1 MNIPI
6 AKISNSYYNK
16 TVQPLAVLSDFL
28 HISKFIGK
36 YHTKTRKADKN
47 MFTDLND
54 LKHKLQGKRIAIL
67 GLGISNL
74 PLVKFLMQLGI
85 SDITVRDKNPDPKA
99 SYFVRE
105 HGLKNITGDNYLE
118 NLEEDY
124 IFRSPGIMSTLPE
137 LQNAVANGAVLSSEM
152 EVFFDLCPAKIIGIT
167 GSDGKTT
174 TTTLIYEIL
183 TKAGYTCHLGGNIG
197 HPLLEDLPN
206 IKPDHIVIVELS
218 SFQLMT
224 MKKSPDIALVTNLSP
239 NHLDKH
245 TDMEEY
251 IEAKTN
257 IFRHGATKTV
267 FNLEN
272 DITKSFIR
280 EDSLSFS
287 LKQPVEQGAYLQED
301 TIYFNGKEVM
311 KRSDILLPG
320 IHNVDNYLAAIC
332 VVSSLCD
339 LSIVRDVAREFGGV
353 EHRIE
358 FVRELDG
365 VKYYNDSIASSPTR
379 AIAGLRSFDQKII
392 VIAGGSDKKIPF
404 DSYAKEVC
412 ERVKYLVLVGQTKD
426 QMKEA
431 VLAVNPDF
439 PILEAETF
447 TQAIDLAKEKATSG
461 DVVMLSPACPSFDFF
476 KNFME
481 RGKTFKDYVK
491 NL

>member
-1 MNIPI
+1 
-6 AKISNSYYNK
+6 
-16 TVQPLAVLSDFL
+16 
-28 HISKFIGK
+28 
-36 YHTKTRKADKN
+36 

-54 LKHKLQGKRIAIL
+54 FKHKLEGKTIAIL

-74 PLVKFLMQLGI
+74 PLVKLMLGLGI
-85 SDITVRDKNPDPKA
+85 TNITVRDKNPDPQVSFFTRA
-99 SYFVRE
+99 
-105 HGLKNITGDNYLE
+105 HGLKRITGESYLE
-118 NLEEDY
+118 NLTEDY
-124 IFRSPGIMSTLPE
+124 IFRSPGIMPTLPE
-137 LQNAVANGAVLSSEM
+137 IQKAVENGSVLSSEM

-183 TKAGYTCHLGGNIG
+183 KKAGYTCHLGGNIG
-197 HPLLEDLPN
+197 HPLLEDLQN
-206 IKPDHIVIVELS
+206 IQPEDLVIVELS

-224 MKKSPDIALVTNLSP
+224 MQKSPDIALVTNLSP

-251 IEAKTN
+251 IQAKIN
-257 IFRHGATKTV
+257 IFSHGASKTV

-272 DITKSFIR
+272 DITKGFLR
-280 EDSLSFS
+280 DDSLAFS
-287 LKQPVEQGAYLQED
+287 LKQPVEKGAYLQND
-301 TIYFNGKEVM
+301 TVYFNGEEVM

-339 LSIVRDVAREFGGV
+339 LSIVKEVAREFGGV

-365 VKYYNDSIASSPTR
+365 VRYYNDSIASSPTR
-379 AIAGLRSFDQKII
+379 AIAGLRSFNQKII

-412 ERVKYLVLVGQTKD
+412 ERVKYLVLVGQTKE
-426 QMKEA
+426 QIKAA
-431 VLAVNPDF
+431 VLAENPDF

-447 TQAIDLAKEKATSG
+447 TQAIDLAKAHATSG

-491 NL
+491 SL

>member
-1 MNIPI
+1 
-6 AKISNSYYNK
+6 
-16 TVQPLAVLSDFL
+16 
-28 HISKFIGK
+28 
-36 YHTKTRKADKN
+36 
-47 MFTDLND
+47 MFTDFSDFKN
-54 LKHKLQGKRIAIL
+54 KLTDKSVAVL
-67 GLGISNL
+67 GVGVSNL
-74 PLVKFLMQLGI
+74 PLVKLMIANGI
-85 SDITVRDKNPDPKA
+85 QNITLRDKNPDPQLHFFA
-99 SYFVRE
+99 HA
-105 HGLKNITGDNYLE
+105 HGLKLITGDEYLE
-118 NLEEDY
+118 NLTEDY
-124 IFRSPGIMSTLPE
+124 IFRSPGVMPTAPQIKK
-137 LQNAVANGAVLSSEM
+137 AVESGSKLSSEM

-183 TKAGYTCHLGGNIG
+183 KKAGYTCHLGGNIG
-197 HPLLEDLPN
+197 HPLLEDLPK
-206 IKPDHIVIVELS
+206 IKEDHMVIVELS

-224 MKKSPDIALVTNLSP
+224 MTKSADIALVTNLSP

-257 IFRHGATKTV
+257 IFRHGSKITV

-272 DITKSFIR
+272 EITKGFMR

-287 LKQPVEQGAYLQED
+287 LKQPVEKGAYLQDD

-332 VVSSLCD
+332 VVSGLCD
-339 LSIVRDVAREFGGV
+339 LSIVKEVARTFGGV

-358 FVRELDG
+358 FVREIDG
-365 VKYYNDSIASSPTR
+365 VRYYNDSIASSPSR

-404 DSYAKEVC
+404 DGYAKEVC
-412 ERVKYLVLVGQTKD
+412 ERVKHLVLVGQTKD
-426 QMKEA
+426 QIKA
-431 VLAVNPDF
+431 TVLAVNPNF

-447 TQAIDLAKEKATSG
+447 TQAIDLAKQHAEPG

-481 RGKTFKDYVK
+481 RGKVFKDYIK
-491 NL
+491 SL